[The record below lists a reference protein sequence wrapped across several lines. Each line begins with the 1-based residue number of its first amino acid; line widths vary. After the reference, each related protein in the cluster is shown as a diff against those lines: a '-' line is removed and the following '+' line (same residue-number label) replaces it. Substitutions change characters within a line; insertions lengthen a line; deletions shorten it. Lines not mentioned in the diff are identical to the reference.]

1 MTVPELVD
9 ELQYVSYYIHMY
21 NSVPDWSKSAALLK
35 EHILH
40 GLPLMSAETWVFSH
54 V

>member
-1 MTVPELVD
+1 MKVPELVE
-9 ELQYVSYYIHMY
+9 ELQYVSYYIHIY
-21 NSVPDWSKSAALLK
+21 NSVPEWRKFAALLK

-40 GLPLMSAETWVFSH
+40 GLPLMSTGTWVFSP